1 MKLELSIPTQLS
13 EISLEQYQK
22 FLKVAKE
29 NEESEFLH
37 QKMVQIFCGIELKDV
52 AKIKHR
58 DVVEITATLGA
69 LFNANH
75 KYISTFKMR
84 GIEFGFIPNLDEMS
98 QGEYVDLDTYIGNW
112 DDMHRAMAVL
122 YRPIITKSGNRY
134 SIEDYNGSEAYSDIM
149 KDAPLNV
156 VLGAMVF
163 FYHLGNDLLINTL
176 TYLEQNQTVMNIVN
190 KHNSESDGD
199 GIIPSMHSLKE
210 TLEDLMKFQS
220 FPYTNASLS

>member
-1 MKLELSIPTQLS
+1 MKLELNVPTSLN

-22 FLKVAKE
+22 FIKIAKE

-58 DVVEITATLGA
+58 DVVEITSMLGL
-69 LFNANH
+69 LFNINH
-75 KYISTFKMR
+75 KFISTFKMR
-84 GIEFGFIPNLDEMS
+84 GIEFGFIPNLDEMT

-112 DDMHRAMAVL
+112 DEMHRAMAVL
-122 YRPIITKSGNRY
+122 FRPITHKSGYKY
-134 SIEDYNGSEAYSDIM
+134 SIEEYQGSETYAELM
-149 KDAPLNV
+149 KDAPVNV

-163 FYHLGNDLLINTL
+163 FYHLGNDLLTNTL
-176 TYLEQNQTVMNIVN
+176 TYLEQNQAVMNIVN

-199 GIIPSMHSLKE
+199 GIIPSMDSLKE
-210 TLEDLMKFQS
+210 MLDDLMKYQS
-220 FPYTNASLS
+220 FPYINASLS